1 MLLNLLVDLFE
12 EIASELARS
21 DHKNLRAV
29 CRDISLAIDP
39 FFFSSITIRTRP
51 LHLKEG
57 TWLLEALASGQSR
70 WSTYAKT
77 LLIEPGNVPWGKEL
91 AFNPRE
97 EAQCKL
103 LASALGSLKAIRTLS
118 WTVGSDSAPA
128 SVISAHLPKFTLL
141 DDFEV
146 NLNRSEADNLALPL
160 LSGLRTLKITT
171 NWQPMPNAVLDIV
184 VACAATL
191 TTLHVSDYGD
201 SSALWSHLI
210 VHPGLRLKS
219 LLVGSTVTPELLTY
233 LASYTG
239 LERLVFMSADGGS
252 QPSADSLADVFFGTV
267 LPRHAE
273 TLVEVACVAGYVSR
287 WSVGAHNVDAICDL
301 SKLKTLAVSVNGADV
316 FGIESGRNAVDVL
329 LGRIMTRLPALQTL
343 SIFPTTPQSMRYSR
357 CGTHPHMHQQRLTA
371 AIVLALA
378 NFRSSGVVSDNSAI
392 CSVVVR
398 VEGSSYNCMHVRME
412 GPRNVDEDDDDKVH
426 YRFCKVEG

>member
-1 MLLNLLVDLFE
+1 MLLNLSVDLFE

-29 CRDISLAIDP
+29 CRDISVAIDP
-39 FFFSSITIRTRP
+39 FFFSLITIRTRP

-57 TWLLEALASGQSR
+57 TWLLEALASGQSK

-77 LLIEPGNVPWGKEL
+77 LLIEPGNVHL

-97 EAQCKL
+97 DAQCKL

-141 DDFEV
+141 EDFEV
-146 NLNRSEADNLALPL
+146 ELNRSEAANLALPL
-160 LSGLRTLKITT
+160 LSGLRSLKITT

-201 SSALWSHLI
+201 PSALWSHLI
-210 VHPGLRLKS
+210 VHPGLQLKS
-219 LLVGSTVTPELLTY
+219 LLVGNTVTPELLTY

-239 LERLVFMSADGGS
+239 LERLAFMRTDGGS
-252 QPSADSLADVFFGTV
+252 RPKADSLADVFFGTV
-267 LPRHAE
+267 LPRHVG
-273 TLVEVACVAGYVSR
+273 TLVELASLAGYASR
-287 WSVGAHNVDAICDL
+287 WSVGAHNIDAICDL
-301 SKLKTLAVSVNGADV
+301 SKLKNLAVSVNGADV
-316 FGIESGRNAVDVL
+316 KGVESGRNAV
-329 LGRIMTRLPALQTL
+329 
-343 SIFPTTPQSMRYSR
+343 SMRYAR
-357 CGTHPHMHQQRLTA
+357 CGTPILTHRRIVTD
-371 AIVLALA
+371 AIVLALV
-378 NFRSSGVVSDNSAI
+378 NFDSSGVASDNPTI
-392 CSVVVR
+392 RSVVVR
-398 VEGSSYNCMHVRME
+398 VGGTAYRHIRVNME
-412 GPRNVDEDDDDKVH
+412 GPRNVDEDDDVKVE
-426 YRFCKVEG
+426 YRFCEVEG